1 MMIRPPIQRIY
12 TFTTPP
18 PHPNPHPHSHFILP
32 HPPTNRTNTEPTSTP
47 DSSSHPARV
56 PTPILTNLDPVED
69 DVPPSP
75 PRPNGYPNTSI
86 PSHLPILEAVVVLSD
101 CTAVNSNATPPT
113 HPRLTNHSPP
123 PNSSPPQPSRQYT
136 PNPNQHHSPEPSVAL
151 NGCTD
156 RDGEFVQNQ
165 SFNHLG
171 ASPPTTPASPETA
184 SQNPFIIPP
193 PLSEMS
199 FLFSS
204 NTSSSNGNTP
214 SHIINPDPLVT
225 LNGCT
230 NSNGNEPS
238 TNENRPN
245 PESDVESNSEFVREW
260 SSKISTATSF
270 DEFCSKCD
278 EYAKAVVTESKA
290 KSGSNPPR
298 RGMPVR
304 NPRNRPNNRVPNRNR
319 RPLLF
324 NPREARRIQILYRLS
339 KKRAARQILQD
350 NSTIYTGTK
359 DQAQDYFSNT
369 FSSSAVDLDDLVSSL
384 SDNVPSAETDNSIM
398 DPMSSKEIKNKL
410 RSMSNS
416 APGKDRVEYRHLK
429 MVDPECKVLG
439 LIFNKCLEENKVP
452 LSWKQSTTIL
462 IYKKGSSDDP
472 SNFRPIA
479 LMSCIY
485 KLFTSIL
492 SSRVSHFAID
502 KDLISAEQKSAKPSE
517 GCHEHSFTLQS
528 VVADC
533 KRNQKNCF
541 LAWLDLR
548 NAFGSISHDTIYT
561 TLQHMGFPNSL
572 IHLIK
577 DIYTDATTIVKTK
590 RDEETDPVQVN
601 AGVKQGCPISPILF
615 NLTTEL
621 IIRAVK
627 SRCEENSDISF
638 KLHGQPVF
646 VLAYADDLVLI
657 SRTRDGLQRLVSNG
671 C

>member
-1 MMIRPPIQRIY
+1 
-12 TFTTPP
+12 
-18 PHPNPHPHSHFILP
+18 
-32 HPPTNRTNTEPTSTP
+32 
-47 DSSSHPARV
+47 
-56 PTPILTNLDPVED
+56 
-69 DVPPSP
+69 
-75 PRPNGYPNTSI
+75 
-86 PSHLPILEAVVVLSD
+86 
-101 CTAVNSNATPPT
+101 
-113 HPRLTNHSPP
+113 
-123 PNSSPPQPSRQYT
+123 
-136 PNPNQHHSPEPSVAL
+136 
-151 NGCTD
+151 
-156 RDGEFVQNQ
+156 
-165 SFNHLG
+165 
-171 ASPPTTPASPETA
+171 
-184 SQNPFIIPP
+184 
-193 PLSEMS
+193 
-199 FLFSS
+199 
-204 NTSSSNGNTP
+204 
-214 SHIINPDPLVT
+214 
-225 LNGCT
+225 
-230 NSNGNEPS
+230 
-238 TNENRPN
+238 
-245 PESDVESNSEFVREW
+245 
-260 SSKISTATSF
+260 
-270 DEFCSKCD
+270 
-278 EYAKAVVTESKA
+278 
-290 KSGSNPPR
+290 
-298 RGMPVR
+298 
-304 NPRNRPNNRVPNRNR
+304 
-319 RPLLF
+319 
-324 NPREARRIQILYRLS
+324 
-339 KKRAARQILQD
+339 
-350 NSTIYTGTK
+350 
-359 DQAQDYFSNT
+359 
-369 FSSSAVDLDDLVSSL
+369 
-384 SDNVPSAETDNSIM
+384 M

-548 NAFGSISHDTIYT
+548 NAFGSISHTIYT

-572 IHLIK
+572 IRLIK

-590 RDEETDPVQVN
+590 RDEEKDPVQVN

-638 KLHGQPVF
+638 KMMF
-646 VLAYADDLVLI
+646 
-657 SRTRDGLQRLVSNG
+657 QRLLTPLIYHSVLTNVLPCPLHVVSVNPLE
-671 C
+671 

>member
-1 MMIRPPIQRIY
+1 MSWLPNGVDQGVSVRATASPQSPMALSQSVNTSPPRV
-12 TFTTPP
+12 
-18 PHPNPHPHSHFILP
+18 NPHLSC
-32 HPPTNRTNTEPTSTP
+32 TSTP
-47 DSSSHPARV
+47 DYLVRV
-56 PTPILTNLDPVED
+56 PTPILTDLDPVED

-101 CTAVNSNATPPT
+101 CTAVNSNATSPT
-113 HPRLTNHSPP
+113 PPRLTNHSPP
-123 PNSSPPQPSRQYT
+123 PNSSPPQSSR
-136 PNPNQHHSPEPSVAL
+136 PNPNQHRSPKPSVAL

-156 RDGEFVQNQ
+156 GDGEFVQNQ

-171 ASPPTTPASPETA
+171 ASPPTTSASPETA

-199 FLFSS
+199 FQFSS

-214 SHIINPDPLVT
+214 SHDINPHPLVT

-238 TNENRPN
+238 TNANHPN
-245 PESDVESNSEFVREW
+245 PESDVESSSEFVREW

-278 EYAKAVVTESKA
+278 EYANAFVTESKA

-304 NPRNRPNNRVPNRNR
+304 NPRNRPNNQVPNRNR
-319 RPLLF
+319 QPLLF
-324 NPREARRIQILYRLS
+324 NPRETRRIQILYRLS
-339 KKRAARQILQD
+339 KKRAARQIFQD

-369 FSSSAVDLDDLVSSL
+369 FSSSALDLDDLVSSL

-398 DPMSSKEIKNKL
+398 DPMSTKEIKNKL

-502 KDLISAEQKSAKPSE
+502 SDLISAEQKSAKPSE

-548 NAFGSISHDTIYT
+548 NAFGSISHTIYT

-572 IHLIK
+572 IRLIK

-590 RDEETDPVQVN
+590 RDEEKDPVQVN

-638 KLHGQPVF
+638 KMMF
-646 VLAYADDLVLI
+646 
-657 SRTRDGLQRLVSNG
+657 QRLLTPLIYRSVLTNVLPCPLHVVSVNPLE
-671 C
+671 